1 MGSCQQK
8 VEVFF
13 LRARPAIRP
22 YRGKILGNLPV
33 EQSQF
38 AQLVAG
44 KRLQS
49 RRLRPDEQH
58 IQALP
63 QSLPLF
69 DPAVRNHTRITLK
82 NASISPT
89 MAETPDQLTID
100 TPEQVAIRF
109 PIAGIGSRFLAILA
123 DTIVQ
128 IIAWAVLFLIFFLV
142 LASAPRAAGFIVN
155 RIGDK
160 WIVAAVIIVAFLLH
174 WGYYTLFEAFWNGQ
188 TPGKRLCKLRV
199 IRDSGRQITFFESL
213 TRNLIRIVDAFP
225 SFYAVG
231 IVVMLC
237 NRRNK
242 RLGDFAAGTLVVHEH
257 APEPALWG
265 GSASRT
271 ITAGAFTPIV
281 PPAPVVDP
289 NAVDLPADAVAR
301 LTPDDLNII
310 DHFFARAIDIDI
322 ARRRALAERLAQQMT
337 AKMGIAMPQGVTPE
351 RVLEST
357 ARILRSIRR

>member
-1 MGSCQQK
+1 
-8 VEVFF
+8 
-13 LRARPAIRP
+13 
-22 YRGKILGNLPV
+22 
-33 EQSQF
+33 
-38 AQLVAG
+38 
-44 KRLQS
+44 
-49 RRLRPDEQH
+49 
-58 IQALP
+58 
-63 QSLPLF
+63 
-69 DPAVRNHTRITLK
+69 
-82 NASISPT
+82 

-109 PIAGIGSRFLAILA
+109 PIAGIGSRFLAVLA
-123 DTIVQ
+123 DTVLQ
-128 IIAWAVLFLIFFLV
+128 GLAYVVVFFAFFLFLS
-142 LASAPRAAGFIVN
+142 SAPQSLQSMARLDEKWFI
-155 RIGDK
+155 
-160 WIVAAVIIVAFLLH
+160 AVIILISFLLY

-188 TPGKRLCKLRV
+188 TPGKKLCKLRV

-213 TRNLIRIVDAFP
+213 TRNLIRVVDALP

-231 IVVMLC
+231 IIVMLS

-242 RLGDFAAGTLVVHEH
+242 RLGDFAAGTLVIHER

-265 GSASRT
+265 GSPSRT
-271 ITAGAFTPIV
+271 ITAGAFAPIV
-281 PPAPVVDP
+281 PPAPAVDP

-301 LTPDDLNII
+301 LTPDDLNVI

-357 ARILRSIRR
+357 ARILRGIRR